1 MDLLKKMQ
9 YAIEIH
15 HVEGIKFCFE
25 NGLSPND
32 MINNTPLIDEM
43 INMYTRTPRF
53 KDCIKIFVD
62 YGLVFDDKILLAVLL
77 DDAVY
82 LEQMIALNPTF
93 LSSTYNYK
101 CTYTPL
107 EEVTL
112 LHICAEYNLTSCA
125 KVLIDYGAN
134 INAKAGTDQY
144 GFGGQT
150 PIFHTVNSNSDNS
163 RQMMNLLLDHDANL
177 DIELLGLV
185 WGKGY
190 DWETLIPSL
199 NPISYAM
206 MGLLPQMHRSEFQIS
221 EIVSILLKKRYG
233 IDYKMKNIPN
243 KYLTT

>member
-1 MDLLKKMQ
+1 MELFNKIQ
-9 YAIEIH
+9 YAFETH
-15 HVEGIKFCFE
+15 HVDGIKFCFE

-32 MINNTPLIDEM
+32 RINEIPLIDEM

-53 KDCIKIFVD
+53 KDCIKLFVD
-62 YGLVFDDKILLAVLL
+62 YGLVFEDKVLLAVLL
-77 DDAVY
+77 DDAVS
-82 LEQMIALNPTF
+82 LEKMIAQNPTI
-93 LSSTYNYK
+93 LSLIYNFK

-107 EEVTL
+107 EDATL
-112 LHICAEYNLTSCA
+112 MHICAEYNLTSCA
-125 KVLIDYGAN
+125 RVLIDSGAD

-163 RQMMNLLLDHDANL
+163 RQMMNLLLEYGASL
-177 DIELLGLV
+177 DIELKGLI

-206 MGLLPQMHRSEFQIS
+206 MGLLPQMHRSEYQIS
-221 EIVSILLKKRYG
+221 DIVSILLKKRYG
-233 IDYKMKNIPN
+233 IDYKMNNIPN